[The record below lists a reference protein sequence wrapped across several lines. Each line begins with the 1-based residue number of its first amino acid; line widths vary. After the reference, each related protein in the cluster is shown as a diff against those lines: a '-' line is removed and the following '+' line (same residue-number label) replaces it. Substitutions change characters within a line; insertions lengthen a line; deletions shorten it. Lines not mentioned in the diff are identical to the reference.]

1 MAGQMADTPSKEPD
15 SAPVRTKRE
24 RTSPI
29 IERNVRA
36 LVELAVEQE
45 KAKSFADRIAI
56 AISRWAGSMTFV
68 YFHALLYGVW
78 AAADLGW
85 LGFQNF
91 DRDLV
96 GLNTVATVE
105 AIFLATFVL
114 IAQNRLTAQGEIRNH
129 LDVQVGLLTE
139 SETTH
144 ILRLVVAMSKKME
157 INEADDPEIA
167 QLLRDV
173 EPQEMI
179 DQIEDHTDM
188 VEEQIKEG
196 LAKEKKKRR
205 GI

>member
-1 MAGQMADTPSKEPD
+1 MVSPMADIPSKEPD

-45 KAKSFADRIAI
+45 RAKSFADRIAI
-56 AISRWAGSMTFV
+56 AISHWAGSMTFV
-68 YFHALLYGVW
+68 YFHALLYGTW

-85 LGFQNF
+85 LGFHNF
-91 DRDLV
+91 DRDLI

-114 IAQNRLTAQGEIRNH
+114 IAQNRLTAQAEIRNH

-144 ILRLVVAMSKKME
+144 ILRLVVAMSKKMD
-157 INEADDPEIA
+157 IGEATDPEIA

-179 DQIEDHTDM
+179 DQIEGHTDK
-188 VEEQIKEG
+188 VEEQIKED
-196 LAKEKKKRR
+196 LAEGRKKRR